1 MPPQVTCNARGGQN
15 RNNFRC
21 KTQLFNTRIHKVLL
35 VDACAEVH
43 ATGFYGYWLLK
54 EDAVQRPLRMLPA
67 SPWRLSNVQSS
78 IVQCPMC
85 IVQYSLSNGQC
96 AICIVQVVELRGVG
110 HLSKSLRRWCAS
122 PYQHVAWLLS
132 LTILEA
138 LHLASVDQ
146 QSVPST
152 CAFPLKDGVQCTTCL
167 ALRWERWEMSKSLK
181 MRVCLTSG
189 WDLRR
194 EENHRPRWDNNQHNL
209 ARRITDQDDKGWRG
223 WDRKM
228 IRELKIMMQRT
239 EVGFVATDATN
250 GRVKSLP
257 VL

>member
-1 MPPQVTCNARGGQN
+1 M
-15 RNNFRC
+15 
-21 KTQLFNTRIHKVLL
+21 KTQLFNRSHTRIYKALL
-35 VDACAEVH
+35 VVACACAEVQKCM

-96 AICIVQVVELRGVG
+96 TVCIVQVVELRGVG
-110 HLSKSLRRWCAS
+110 HLRKIPRRWCTA

-138 LHLASVDQ
+138 LHLASFDQ

-152 CAFPLKDGVQCTTCL
+152 CAFPLKDD
-167 ALRWERWEMSKSLK
+167 LK
-181 MRVCLTSG
+181 LSIV
-189 WDLRR
+189 
-194 EENHRPRWDNNQHNL
+194 
-209 ARRITDQDDKGWRG
+209 
-223 WDRKM
+223 
-228 IRELKIMMQRT
+228 
-239 EVGFVATDATN
+239 
-250 GRVKSLP
+250 
-257 VL
+257 

>member
-1 MPPQVTCNARGGQN
+1 MQ
-15 RNNFRC
+15 
-21 KTQLFNTRIHKVLL
+21 KTIIQHALL

-67 SPWRLSNVQSS
+67 SPWRLSNVLSS

-96 AICIVQVVELRGVG
+96 AICIVQVVQLRGVG
-110 HLSKSLRRWCAS
+110 HLSKSLRRWCTS

-152 CAFPLKDGVQCTTCL
+152 CAFPLKDGVQCTACL
-167 ALRWERWEMSKSLK
+167 ALRWELWKMSKSLK

-194 EENHRPRWDNNQHNL
+194 EENHRPRWGNNQHNL
-209 ARRITDQDDKGWRG
+209 ARRITDQDDKG
-223 WDRKM
+223 
-228 IRELKIMMQRT
+228 
-239 EVGFVATDATN
+239 
-250 GRVKSLP
+250 
-257 VL
+257 

>member
-21 KTQLFNTRIHKVLL
+21 STQLFNTRLHKALL
-35 VDACAEVH
+35 VDACTLYVCRSAEVH

-67 SPWRLSNVQSS
+67 SLWRLSNVQSS

-110 HLSKSLRRWCAS
+110 QLSKIPRRWCTA

-132 LTILEA
+132 LTIQEA
-138 LHLASVDQ
+138 LHLASFDQ
-146 QSVPST
+146 QSAPST
-152 CAFPLKDGVQCTTCL
+152 CAFPLKDDVQC
-167 ALRWERWEMSKSLK
+167 
-181 MRVCLTSG
+181 
-189 WDLRR
+189 
-194 EENHRPRWDNNQHNL
+194 
-209 ARRITDQDDKGWRG
+209 
-223 WDRKM
+223 
-228 IRELKIMMQRT
+228 
-239 EVGFVATDATN
+239 
-250 GRVKSLP
+250 P
-257 VL
+257 VSSVPSVYSVQCV